1 MEWPFGIRVWVVLQR
16 TVFKY
21 PIDVTQDMAFTRIK
35 FKRFQTCPFFVKS
48 TIIHSNVAGHK
59 FDSIYEYEV

>member
-21 PIDVTQDMAFTRIK
+21 PIDVTRIK